1 MGGGAE
7 EELARLAVGLGEL
20 IEKPEYEDDVENG
33 KGWMKATNSPSLA
46 KRL

>member
-1 MGGGAE
+1 MGGGAD

-33 KGWMKATNSPSLA
+33 KGWMKDTNSPSLA
-46 KRL
+46 R